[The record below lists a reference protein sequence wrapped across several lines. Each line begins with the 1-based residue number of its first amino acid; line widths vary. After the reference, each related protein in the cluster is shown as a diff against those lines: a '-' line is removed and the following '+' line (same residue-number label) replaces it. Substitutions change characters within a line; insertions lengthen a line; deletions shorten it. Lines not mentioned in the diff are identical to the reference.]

1 MHEGLELNFASL
13 DVSATLQSLRSLII
27 SSIVIQ
33 LNMAV
38 FDQII
43 NLKDLITRLRF
54 KLNLIVPHLV
64 EIASR
69 VELGRVEIISVPLT
83 IRDVTKATPII

>member
-1 MHEGLELNFASL
+1 
-13 DVSATLQSLRSLII
+13 
-27 SSIVIQ
+27 
-33 LNMAV
+33 MAV